1 DVAASSGVTDEQLR
15 ARIRAALPR
24 TVDVR
29 TGAQQAEKNT
39 SDLEEN
45 LSFLRTFLL
54 VFAYIAL
61 VVGAFIIFNTFS
73 ITIAQRTREFALLRM
88 LGASRR
94 QIMQTVIGEGLL
106 LGVLGAVLGLFAG
119 IGLAP
124 ALDQLFKLFGADI
137 PDNGTVLETR
147 TIVVSLAVG
156 IVVTVLAGL
165 PSALRATRVPPIA
178 AMREGVEIP
187 RALPTRKLLIIRF
200 LVGLVIV
207 LVLGI
212 FIRGLSIIV
221 LIVWIARSARLW
233 ARLRR

>member
-1 DVAASSGVTDEQLR
+1 MREPGRFDQLDVAASSGVSDEQLR

-88 LGASRR
+88 LGAS
-94 QIMQTVIGEGLL
+94 QTC
-106 LGVLGAVLGLFAG
+106 
-119 IGLAP
+119 LAC
-124 ALDQLFKLFGADI
+124 
-137 PDNGTVLETR
+137 
-147 TIVVSLAVG
+147 
-156 IVVTVLAGL
+156 
-165 PSALRATRVPPIA
+165 
-178 AMREGVEIP
+178 
-187 RALPTRKLLIIRF
+187 
-200 LVGLVIV
+200 
-207 LVLGI
+207 
-212 FIRGLSIIV
+212 
-221 LIVWIARSARLW
+221 RSW
-233 ARLRR
+233 PQSSH